1 MNFEMSGHA
10 SSSVQVTVSAFL
22 WRRLGT
28 SSAKIGAAAV
38 QQTQLGRFIKEGN
51 SAQASRKPRIWGLRS
66 TLGKNPLVYINCYLI
81 GVSIVLFKRSD
92 SYKTLKINHER
103 RPSNF
108 SSRFRTFLGD
118 SDPFF
123 NFLTFCSRDPT
134 PQKLYK
140 IKWYIRSVSFEILSF
155 WCLQQFLNASL
166 VRPFGPPSFRFR

>member
-1 MNFEMSGHA
+1 M
-10 SSSVQVTVSAFL
+10 VTLLLLQVTVSAFL

-28 SSAKIGAAAV
+28 SSAKIGAAALK
-38 QQTQLGRFIKEGN
+38 QTQLGRFIKEGN
-51 SAQASRKPRIWGLRS
+51 SHAEKVGIGTS
-66 TLGKNPLVYINCYLI
+66 THWEKNPLVYINCYLI

-140 IKWYIRSVSFEILSF
+140 IKWYIRSVWKTSKRSHLKF
-155 WCLQQFLNASL
+155 C
-166 VRPFGPPSFRFR
+166 PFGVYSNF

>member
-51 SAQASRKPRIWGLRS
+51 SQLKPRKPRIWGVHWE
-66 TLGKNPLVYINCYLI
+66 KNPLVYINCYLI

-140 IKWYIRSVSFEILSF
+140 MKWYIRSVWITSKRSHLKF
-155 WCLQQFLNASL
+155 C
-166 VRPFGPPSFRFR
+166 PFGVYSNF

>member
-51 SAQASRKPRIWGLRS
+51 SQLKPRKPRIWGVHWE
-66 TLGKNPLVYINCYLI
+66 KNPLVYINCYLI

-123 NFLTFCSRDPT
+123 NFLTFCSRDP
-134 PQKLYK
+134 PKLYK
-140 IKWYIRSVSFEILSF
+140 MKWYIRGVWKSSKMSHLKF
-155 WCLQQFLNASL
+155 C
-166 VRPFGPPSFRFR
+166 PFGVYSNF